1 MSDDVFSSDLPD
13 LQGMIKKLDMF
24 NENANKAV
32 RTALH
37 SGADKIV
44 SEQKRLAPEKTRE
57 AISKGKVYTTKKGV
71 LGIAAGYRQSAFKTD
86 SEGFNPGIV
95 GTVFEFGRP
104 GQSAQRSKPTMKQ
117 VRHGKEVEVL
127 KGTIQPQPHIRRGF
141 DNKVNEAV
149 KGVIESVDSELKK
162 LEKG

>member
-1 MSDDVFSSDLPD
+1 MSDEVFSSDLPD

-57 AISKGKVYTTKKGV
+57 AISKGKVYTTKKVFWG
-71 LGIAAGYRQSAFKTD
+71 LRQ
-86 SEGFNPGIV
+86 
-95 GTVFEFGRP
+95 GTGKMP
-104 GQSAQRSKPTMKQ
+104 LKPTVTDLIPELSEQFLNSADPDKA
-117 VRHGKEVEVL
+117 
-127 KGTIQPQPHIRRGF
+127 RR
-141 DNKVNEAV
+141 EA
-149 KGVIESVDSELKK
+149 SRQ
-162 LEKG
+162 